1 MLLDQSVQGSEGSFV
16 FRPIRQKSR
25 FCTMGRK
32 TPDFFRACFKVQIA
46 NISFQSHESSYI
58 TVFQERNNNST

>member
-1 MLLDQSVQGSEGSFV
+1 MLLDQSVQGSEGSFAL
-16 FRPIRQKSR
+16 RPIRKKSR
-25 FCTMGRK
+25 FCTMGKKGRT

-58 TVFQERNNNST
+58 NCLARKK